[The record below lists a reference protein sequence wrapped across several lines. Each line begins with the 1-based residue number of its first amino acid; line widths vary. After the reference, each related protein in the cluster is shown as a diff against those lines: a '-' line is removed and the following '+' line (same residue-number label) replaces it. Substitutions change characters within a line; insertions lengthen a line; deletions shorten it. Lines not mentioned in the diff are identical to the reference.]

1 MAKAAKVSLDDIK
14 YAAEAGYVDS
24 FKGKDKDL
32 AKKRAREAINKDNGD
47 DTGEDNESIELS
59 SSDEED
65 RDSDEEDE
73 DIELSSSDEEDD
85 TDDTDDSED
94 SVYVTTKTKRVS
106 VTRSK
111 KTPAATKQARPVTKK
126 SSAKERKRRRDNTD
140 DDTNSDINKRRKA
153 TGNHRSSRTKGRV
166 FKAGKLSK
174 SK

>member
-14 YAAEAGYVDS
+14 YTAEAGYIDS
-24 FKGKDKDL
+24 FKVIRDK
-32 AKKRAREAINKDNGD
+32 NKDNGD

-65 RDSDEEDE
+65 RDSGEEDE

-85 TDDTDDSED
+85 IDDIDNSED
-94 SVYVTTKTKRVS
+94 SVCVTIKTKRVS

-111 KTPAATKQARPVTKK
+111 KTLAAIKQARLVTKK
-126 SSAKERKRRRDNTD
+126 SSTKERKRRGDDTDN
-140 DDTNSDINKRRKA
+140 DTNSDINKRRKV
-153 TGNHRSSRTKGRV
+153 TGNYRGSRTKGRV

>member
-1 MAKAAKVSLDDIK
+1 MASK
-14 YAAEAGYVDS
+14 
-24 FKGKDKDL
+24 
-32 AKKRAREAINKDNGD
+32 NKDNGD
-47 DTGEDNESIELS
+47 DASEDNESTELS

-65 RDSDEEDE
+65 RDSGEEDE

-85 TDDTDDSED
+85 TDNIDNSED
-94 SVYVTTKTKRVS
+94 GVYVTTKTKRVS
-106 VTRSK
+106 VTQSK
-111 KTPAATKQARPVTKK
+111 KTPAATKQARLVTKK
-126 SSAKERKRRRDNTD
+126 SSTKERKRRGDDTN